1 MSVRSRLSEIV
12 GDAFA
17 SLGLDRALGEVVPAS
32 RAEFGHF
39 QCNGAMAAAR
49 SAGRP
54 PRQIAEEV
62 ATIIRSRPELAA
74 VEIAGPG
81 FINLT
86 VADDFLGREVGA
98 LTADERLG
106 VPATPHP
113 EVVVVDYGGPNVAKP
128 MHVGHLR
135 ATIIGDSIARIFDFV
150 GHQVIRDPHFGDW
163 GLQMGMLIV
172 EMERRHPD
180 LPYFDPDYTGPY
192 PEEPPVTLD
201 DLQEMYPEIAAR
213 CAADPEWAEKARRA
227 TVALQQGRPG
237 YRALWEQMVKVSLE
251 SQRRDFAD
259 LGVTFDVWYSEST
272 VHDRVERMIERLR
285 AEGYVE
291 ESEGA
296 LIIRVDLPD
305 DTRELPPLI
314 LAKSDGGYL
323 YGTTDLATIEMRV
336 QDMGATLIL
345 YVVDARQAD
354 HFEQVFRAARKTGIA
369 PPEVGLEHIKFGTMN
384 GPDGKPFKTREGG
397 VVRLRELI
405 DMVTRTAE
413 KRLAEAEIA
422 RNYPEEE
429 RRRIAR
435 QVGLAALKFGDLIN
449 NRVSDY
455 TFDLDR
461 FTSFEGKTGPYLQY
475 GAVRIQSI
483 LRNASDRGFR
493 PGPIIT
499 PTVDAERQLMLWLTR
514 LPDVVTRAL
523 ELRAPNGIA
532 EFAYDLTSVFN
543 RFYESCHIL
552 GEADPARRASWLSL
566 VRLTL
571 DALARLL
578 DLLGIEL
585 PERM

>member
-1 MSVRSRLSEIV
+1 MSLRSRLSRIV

-32 RAEFGHF
+32 RPEFGHF

-49 SAGRP
+49 AARRA
-54 PRQIAEEV
+54 PREIAADVAEIVRRAPEV
-62 ATIIRSRPELAA
+62 AAA
-74 VEIAGPG
+74 EIAGPG

-86 VADDFLGREVGA
+86 VADPFLGTEVEA
-98 LTADERLG
+98 LVDDERLG
-106 VPATPHP
+106 VPPTSTP

-150 GHQVIRDPHFGDW
+150 GHDVIRDPHFGDW

-172 EMERRHPD
+172 ELERRRPD

-192 PEEPPVTLD
+192 PDEPPVTLD
-201 DLQEMYPEIAAR
+201 DLQEMYPEVAAR
-213 CAADPEWAEKARRA
+213 CREDPEWAEKARRA
-227 TVALQQGRPG
+227 TVELQQGRPG

-272 VHDRVERMIERLR
+272 VHDRVGPMIERLR
-285 AEGYVE
+285 AAGYVE

-296 LIIRVDLPD
+296 LVIRVDRPD
-305 DTRELPPLI
+305 DTRDIPPLI

-397 VVRLRELI
+397 VVRLRDLI
-405 DMVTRTAE
+405 EMVTAAAE
-413 KRLAEAEIA
+413 TRLAEAEIA
-422 RNYPEEE
+422 RDYPEEE

-483 LRNASDRGFR
+483 LRNAASRGYA
-493 PGPIIT
+493 PGKIVAPG
-499 PTVDAERQLMLWLTR
+499 VDAERNLMLWLTR
-514 LPDVVTRAL
+514 LPDVVDRAL

-543 RFYESCHIL
+543 RFYETCHIL
-552 GEADPARRASWLSL
+552 GEEDPERRASWLSL

-578 DLLGIEL
+578 DLLGIEV